1 MMQLGSRF
9 YGWFCALLAL
19 VATAIPN
26 AASAREDLSS
36 GHDFHSYTLQ
46 SAESLQ
52 RWFNEKGLW
61 DTTGWWN
68 AAHCVEAIEN
78 AIVVQNGGEYLPVL
92 KRTFDLNS
100 SQNFLNEFYDDEGWW
115 ALAWVRAY
123 DLTGDKGYLEMAKT
137 IFADLC
143 TGWDE
148 HCGGGIWWK
157 KDRRY
162 KNAVANELFLAVAIK
177 LHQRTPGDSGPA
189 SYLNWALKQW
199 EWFKATGM
207 INDQYLINDG
217 LNRNC
222 ENNRRTTWTYNQGV
236 VLGGLTELYKSTGNE
251 EFLKQAITLADAST
265 SMLVYSNGILREPCE
280 PDRCGGADVPQFKGI
295 FIRYLADL
303 YDVTRKPAYRDL
315 IVASGR
321 SVWENNRD
329 SENRFG
335 LRWTGPVDEVDA
347 AWHSSAM
354 MPISVLAQPATP
366 LLPVI
371 VGAGS
376 PGFIHEIGEA
386 SGNLAWTVSSHSAGK
401 AGLLFSGLCV
411 ESLRGPQV
419 AHFRMAVDGTNSS
432 NSALVRLEAIGP
444 GGVVA
449 AREVTMRE
457 FPRMH
462 ESLDFPL
469 RFTNSAQGGPI
480 EFRVLWLGASNAPGL
495 TLYDISVG
503 GGNNWAAANLR
514 HDVGRLDGH
523 NFWCADPVRDA
534 NSGYVV
540 RGSATG
546 ELKRGKCQAHFE
558 LKVDNFNRDKLK
570 VATLSVVE
578 ITKGRKEKTVAEHT
592 VRRSDFKNTLFHDFA
607 LTFRAREGRR
617 YEFRTLWNHHAAA
630 PRLTQRSI
638 VVIQK

>member
-1 MMQLGSRF
+1 MMQLGCRS
-9 YGWFCALLAL
+9 YVWLCAFGAL
-19 VATAIPN
+19 ITTIPSG
-26 AASAREDLSS
+26 ASAETSLS
-36 GHDFHSYTLQ
+36 GHDFHSYTVQ

-52 RWFNEKGLW
+52 RWYNQKGLW

-68 AAHCVEAIEN
+68 AAHCVEAVEN
-78 AIVVQNGGEYLPVL
+78 AIAVQNGGDYLPVL
-92 KRTFDLNS
+92 KKTFDLNS

-115 ALAWVRAY
+115 ALAWIRAY
-123 DLTGDKGYLEMAKT
+123 DLTGESQYLDMAKT

-143 TGWDE
+143 TGWDD

-177 LHQRTPGDSGPA
+177 LHQRTPGDGGQD
-189 SYLNWALKQW
+189 SYLNWALKEW
-199 EWFKATGM
+199 GWFKSTGM
-207 INDQYLINDG
+207 INDQNLINDG

-236 VLGGLTELYKSTGNE
+236 VLGGLTDLYKSTGNE
-251 EFLKQAITLADAST
+251 EFLKHAIRLADAST
-265 SMLVYSNGILREPCE
+265 STLVYSNGILREPCE

-303 YDVTRKPAYRDL
+303 YDVTRKPTYHDL

-329 SENRFG
+329 SQNRFG
-335 LRWTGPVDEVDA
+335 LKWTGPIDEVDA
-347 AWHSSAM
+347 ARHSSAM
-354 MPISVLAQPATP
+354 MPISMLAQPATK
-366 LLPVI
+366 LLPLI

-376 PGFIHEIGEA
+376 PGFGHEVGEA
-386 SGNLAWTVSSHSAGK
+386 SGNLAWSASRQSAAK
-401 AGLLFSGLCV
+401 PGLLFSGLRL

-419 AHFRMAVDGTNSS
+419 AQVRMAVDGTNSS
-432 NSALVRLEAIGP
+432 NSALVRLEAVGP
-444 GGVVA
+444 DGVVA
-449 AREVTMRE
+449 ARDITMRD

-462 ESLDFPL
+462 EGLDFPL

-480 EFRVLWLGASNAPGL
+480 EFRVHWLGASNAPGL
-495 TLYDISVG
+495 TLYDISLG
-503 GGNNWAAANLR
+503 GGNNWAAANQR
-514 HDVGRLDGH
+514 HDVGRLDAH

-534 NSGYVV
+534 DSGYLA

-546 ELKRGKCQAHFE
+546 ELRPGKYQAHFE
-558 LKVDNFNRDKLK
+558 LKVDNFNKDQLK

-578 ITKGRKEKTVAEHT
+578 TRKDGKEKIVAERT
-592 VRRSDFKNTLFHDFA
+592 LKRSDFKNIMFNDFP
-607 LTFRAREGRR
+607 LIFRAREGRR
-617 YEFRTLWNHHAAA
+617 YEFRTLWNYHASAA
-630 PRLTQRSI
+630 RLTQRS
-638 VVIQK
+638 VVVTQK